1 MSTIFHEYG
10 RGCGRSYIIQL
21 VSAAIVIPLACVL
34 IFVPLAFVGR
44 GGQSIW
50 FLIIPAGLF
59 LFLLFGGGL
68 AAIVVVVYRRTR
80 QLDALFTPLG
90 LTGSL
95 YQMFF
100 RQYHGTVG
108 GRDIGVYF
116 RRGPLL
122 EIEVSTRLQTR
133 LGVARQEADT
143 LFFSRLLN
151 REPMPL
157 TDSALEGLAAFPLDE
172 DWTRR
177 LLARPEVPELLQQ
190 LVAFEGF
197 FVRRSVLLQP
207 GWLRLQLYGNRNLFR
222 FGMTEEQT
230 RQWIDDLLNLV
241 RIAEGLPTP
250 QVAAEESS
258 AERLA
263 RSIRGRNPY
272 LIPAITIAAILAI
285 LACSLVIVVGTVLL
299 TTTQ

>member
-1 MSTIFHEYG
+1 MSTMFQELG
-10 RGCGRSYIIQL
+10 RGCGRSFVIQI
-21 VSAAIVIPLACVL
+21 VSVAIVIPLACVL
-34 IFVPLAFVGR
+34 IFIPLAFVGR

-50 FLIIPAGLF
+50 FLIIPAGIF

-68 AAIVVVVYRRTR
+68 GAMVVVIYRRAR

-108 GRDIGVYF
+108 ARDVGVYF

-122 EIEVSTRLQTR
+122 EMEISTRLQTR

-143 LFFSRLLN
+143 LFLSGFFN

-157 TDSALEGLAAFPLDE
+157 TDAALEGLVAFPLDE
-172 DWTRR
+172 DWTRM
-177 LLARPEVPELLQQ
+177 LLARPEVPDLLQR

-197 FVRRSVLLQP
+197 FVRRNVILQP
-207 GWLRLQLYGNRNLFR
+207 GWFRLQLYGNRNLFR
-222 FGMTEEQT
+222 FDITEE
-230 RQWIDDLLNLV
+230 RARRWFDDLLSLV
-241 RIAEGLPTP
+241 RIAESLPAP
-250 QVAAEESS
+250 QVTAEESS

-263 RSIRGRNPY
+263 RSVRGRSPY
-272 LIPAITIAAILAI
+272 LIPAITIVATLAMLLCVLI
-285 LACSLVIVVGTVLL
+285 IAVVTVLL
-299 TTTQ
+299 VAAQ